1 MSGTESDAV
10 QALREVEEELDTRW
24 QESTI
29 APSLDRI
36 SVLADLLGSP
46 QHAYP
51 VLHVGGTNG
60 KSSTVRMIDALLGR
74 IGLRTGRFT
83 SPHLQTVTERIALDG
98 APISPERY
106 VEVYRDIEP
115 YISMVDGQGEIRM
128 TKFEVLAGMA
138 FAAFADA
145 PVEAAVIEVGLGGG
159 WDATNVV
166 DGRVSVV
173 TPIALDH
180 VEYLGSDILG
190 IANEKAGIIKPGST
204 AVLAAQSPE
213 VTRVLLER
221 CIEVDASVAR
231 ENEEFGVLDRTVAVG
246 GQLLRLQGLGGVY
259 EDVFLPLH
267 GAHQARN
274 AAIALASVEAFFGAG
289 RERML
294 DIDVIREGFAE
305 VRSPGRL
312 EPVRAAPTVLV
323 DAAHNPH
330 GAAALRAAITSE
342 FAFDRLVA
350 VVSVLGDKDAAGI
363 LTELGAVAD
372 HLVITQNTSP
382 RALPAETLGEMAIA
396 LFGEAKVT
404 VKPALGEA
412 LETAMRMSGETDDPD
427 EPAAGRGVVVTGS
440 VITAGEA
447 RHFFG
452 KEPG

>member
-1 MSGTESDAV
+1 MSSAESDAL
-10 QALREVEEELDTRW
+10 QPLREVEEELDTRW
-24 QESTI
+24 QESTV

-36 SVLADLLGSP
+36 AVLTDLLGSP

-51 VLHVGGTNG
+51 VVHVGGTNG
-60 KSSTVRMIDALLGR
+60 KTSTVRMIDALLGR

-83 SPHLQTVTERIALDG
+83 SPHLQSVTERIAVDG
-98 APISPERY
+98 TPISPERY

-115 YISMVDGQGEIRM
+115 YVSMVDGRGDIRM

-166 DGRVSVV
+166 NGRVSVV

-190 IANEKAGIIKPGST
+190 IAKEKAGIIKPDST
-204 AVLAAQSPE
+204 AVLAAQAPE
-213 VTRVLLER
+213 VTRVLLEH
-221 CIEVDASVAR
+221 CIEVGATVAR
-231 ENEEFGVLDRTVAVG
+231 EDAEFGVLERSVAVG

-289 RERML
+289 QDRML
-294 DIDVIREGFAE
+294 DVEVIREGFAE
-305 VRSPGRL
+305 VHSPGRL
-312 EPVRAAPTVLV
+312 EPVRSAPTVLV

-330 GAAALRAAITSE
+330 GATALREAIAAE
-342 FAFDRLVA
+342 FAFDRLVG

-363 LTELGAVAD
+363 LTELGPVVD
-372 HLVITQNTSP
+372 HFVVTQNSSP
-382 RALPAETLGEMAIA
+382 RALSAEALGELAVS
-396 LFGEAKVT
+396 LFGESRVT
-404 VKPALGEA
+404 VTPALGEA
-412 LETAMRMSGETDDPD
+412 LETALRMSAETDDPD
-427 EPAAGRGVVVTGS
+427 EPAAGRGVVATGS
-440 VITAGEA
+440 VVTAGEA
-447 RHFFG
+447 RAFFG
-452 KEPG
+452 RKPE

>member
-1 MSGTESDAV
+1 MSSAEPDGL
-10 QALREVEEELDTRW
+10 QPLREVEEELDTRW
-24 QESTI
+24 QESTV

-36 SVLADLLGSP
+36 AVLTDLLGSP

-51 VLHVGGTNG
+51 VVHVGGTNG
-60 KSSTVRMIDALLGR
+60 KSSTVRMIDALFGR

-83 SPHLQTVTERIALDG
+83 SPHLQSVTERIAVDG
-98 APISPERY
+98 TPITPDRY

-115 YISMVDGQGEIRM
+115 YVSMVDGRGDIRM

-166 DGRVSVV
+166 DGRVNVV

-190 IANEKAGIIKPGST
+190 IAKEKAGIIKPDST
-204 AVLAAQSPE
+204 AVLAAQAPE
-213 VTRVLLER
+213 VARVLLEH
-221 CIEVDASVAR
+221 CIEVGATVAR
-231 ENEEFGVLDRTVAVG
+231 EDSEFGVLERSVAVG

-274 AAIALASVEAFFGAG
+274 AAVALASVEAFFGAG
-289 RERML
+289 QDRML
-294 DIDVIREGFAE
+294 DIEVIREGFAA
-305 VRSPGRL
+305 VRSPGRI
-312 EPVRAAPTVLV
+312 EPVGSAPTVLV

-330 GAAALRAAITSE
+330 GAAALRAAIAAE
-342 FAFDRLVA
+342 FAFDRLVG

-363 LTELGAVAD
+363 LTALEPVVD
-372 HLVITQNTSP
+372 HFVITQNSSP
-382 RALPAETLGEMAIA
+382 RALTAEALGELAVD

-404 VKPALGEA
+404 VTPALGEA
-412 LETAMRMSGETDDPD
+412 LETALRMSAETDDPD
-427 EPAAGRGVVVTGS
+427 EPAAGRGVVATGS
-440 VITAGEA
+440 VVTAGEA
-447 RHFFG
+447 RAFFG
-452 KEPG
+452 RRPE